1 MLAKMRNIG
10 EACTAANRF
19 LIHESVAEEFGRRF
33 AERMAALRV
42 GKGTVK
48 GVDVGTLVDRKARES
63 VDALVQE
70 AVAGGA
76 KILTGGGPLPGKG
89 WFYAPTVL
97 TDVPASSRI
106 AVEEIFGPV
115 APISTFATEAEAI
128 ARANDTAYG
137 LNASI
142 WSRDVRAARAL
153 ARRIRAGTV
162 NINDGYAAAWGAS
175 GAPMGGM
182 GQSGLGRRHG
192 PEGITKYT
200 ESQTIAAQHLVP
212 IAPFGGLDDRQFATA
227 LTVGLKLLRRAG
239 LR

>member
-1 MLAKMRNIG
+1 
-10 EACTAANRF
+10 
-19 LIHESVAEEFGRRF
+19 
-33 AERMAALRV
+33 MAALRV

-48 GVDVGTLVDRKARES
+48 GVDVGPLVDRKARES

-137 LNASI
+137 L
-142 WSRDVRAARAL
+142 V
-153 ARRIRAGTV
+153 AG
-162 NINDGYAAAWGAS
+162 AAAIWRARCVS
-175 GAPMGGM
+175 EELEFGM
-182 GQSGLGRRHG
+182 VGT
-192 PEGITKYT
+192 TKV
-200 ESQTIAAQHLVP
+200 SCP
-212 IAPFGGLDDRQFATA
+212 ICGTA
-227 LTVGLKLLRRAG
+227 
-239 LR
+239 